1 VTLGSDPAARMVR
14 HFDHVTVA
22 VRDLEAARRFFALLG
37 FVEDKAVVIKGETFA
52 RYMGVP
58 GIEADHVTL
67 FVPGAEPRFEVQI
80 LHYRQ
85 PVPVDDAARVR
96 LDRLGFNHICF
107 AVDDL
112 EAALARLTAAG
123 VKQRSDLL
131 DFHSRKLVFLEGPE
145 GITVELAEWG

>member
-1 VTLGSDPAARMVR
+1 MIR

-22 VRDLEAARRFFALLG
+22 VRDLDGARRFFALLG
-37 FVEDKAVVIKGETFA
+37 FAEDKAVVIKGETFA
-52 RYMGVP
+52 RYMDVP
-58 GIEADHVTL
+58 GLEADHVTL
-67 FVPGAEPRFEVQI
+67 YLPGAEPRFEVQL

-85 PVPVDDAARVR
+85 PEPVDDAARRR

-112 EAALARLTAAG
+112 DATLARLTAAG
-123 VKQRSDLL
+123 VRQRSERL

-145 GITVELAEWG
+145 GVTVELAEWR

>member
-1 VTLGSDPAARMVR
+1 MVR
-14 HFDHVTVA
+14 YFDHVTVA
-22 VRDLEAARRFFALLG
+22 VRDLDAARRFFGLLG
-37 FVEDKAVVIKGETFA
+37 FVEDKAVVIRGDTFA

-67 FVPGAEPRFEVQI
+67 YVPDREPRFEVQL

-85 PVPVDDAARVR
+85 PEPVDDAARVR

-112 EAALARLTAAG
+112 EATLARLTAAG
-123 VKQRSDLL
+123 VGQRSDLL

-145 GITVELAEWG
+145 GITVELAQWR